1 MGALREIAGPAGS
14 LEVLLD
20 EPDAGTLQAAIVF
33 AHPHPQYG
41 GTMHTKI
48 VYRSAKALA
57 SLGCAV
63 LRFNFRGVGSS
74 DGSFGDGAGEI
85 EDFRAALDFM
95 SAQYPLLPLW
105 TAGMSFGAYVSLTA
119 GATDDRVET
128 LLGLAPALHVYD
140 FSAVRQSSKVKY
152 FVQGELDEVCPL
164 PNMHAFFE
172 SLLEPKR
179 LIVVPGANH
188 LFVTK
193 LDEAVEAVGTV
204 FADWRN
210 RHA

>member
-1 MGALREIAGPAGS
+1 MAHKTIAGPSGR
-14 LEVLLD
+14 LETLLD
-20 EPDAGTLQAAIVF
+20 EPAHGPPHAAVVF
-33 AHPHPQYG
+33 AHPHPQHG

-63 LRFNFRGVGSS
+63 LRFNFRGVGRSE
-74 DGSFGDGAGEI
+74 GRFGDGIGEI
-85 EDFRAALDFM
+85 EDFKAALDFM
-95 SAQYPLLPLW
+95 SARYPAVPLW

-119 GATDDRVET
+119 GAAHERVET
-128 LLGLAPALHVYD
+128 LLGLAPALHLYD
-140 FSAVRQSSKVKY
+140 FSAVRDSRKVKY

-172 SLLEPKR
+172 SLMEPKQ
-179 LIVVPGANH
+179 LIVIPGANH
-188 LFVTK
+188 LFVNR
-193 LDEAVEAVGTV
+193 LDEAVEAVRTLFG
-204 FADWRN
+204 DWRN